1 MSRFFPVRGKH
12 HQAKSKPATLAKEN
26 SSEENCFD
34 NREPSLT
41 RADDEVDEHLLCAP
55 RCRYTSAV
63 FKRRKEQKACVFC
76 AQRKSYLFLKEFTTP

>member
-1 MSRFFPVRGKH
+1 MRGKH

-26 SSEENCFD
+26 SSEENCLN

-41 RADDEVDEHLLCAP
+41 RTDDEVDEHLLCAP

-63 FKRRKEQKACVFC
+63 FKRRREQKRASFVH
-76 AQRKSYLFLKEFTTP
+76 KESFIYS